1 MVEEVQGLVGLGK
14 PQFGAIPYRDGEN
27 MELYADISKAKN
39 ILNWAPKI
47 GLNEGLRRVI
57 KSYQEVQ

>member
-1 MVEEVQGLVGLGK
+1 
-14 PQFGAIPYRDGEN
+14 

-47 GLNEGLRRVI
+47 ELNEGLRRTI
-57 KSYQEVQ
+57 KSFQEIQ